1 MKRLLL
7 VLLFSGIFS
16 CAVAQS
22 AVCLPV
28 ATQSSSRHRP
38 TVEKGRMEHRLQ
50 QHRYSGVQWTAPS
63 ERCLHL
69 SRHTLARSGRR
80 RRSSG
85 GDDRHCRP
93 TVRKNPNRSAAMESI
108 AFSYFGRRGC
118 RRHVGR
124 RFYRWVRDSNFV
136 MGIP

>member
-16 CAVAQS
+16 YAVAQS
-22 AVCLPV
+22 EVCQPQLKALPD
-28 ATQSSSRHRP
+28 TDQLLKRG
-38 TVEKGRMEHRLQ
+38 EWNHRLQ

-69 SRHTLARSGRR
+69 SRCFLARSGRR